1 MIYSMTG
8 YASAQRELSHGV
20 LSVELR
26 AVNHRFLDLTLRL
39 PEEFRALE
47 GAIREKLSGRLNRGK
62 LECRLNFNSRD
73 TANTQLR
80 LNNALVAEL
89 LRLADQVKGHQA
101 SAGDLRMADI
111 LRWPGVIES
120 DALPTELLQATAL
133 EVLDVALD
141 DFLASRARE
150 GSKLA
155 EILLERVTAMDALIA
170 GVKPLVPQI
179 VSDYDAKLTQR
190 FVEALG
196 SAEDDRIR
204 QEMVMFAQ
212 KVDVLEEIDRLQ
224 THLAELRRIV
234 QKGGNAGK
242 RLDFLMQEL
251 NREANTLGSKSVSVE
266 TSKVSMELKVLIEQM
281 REQVQN
287 IE

>member
-8 YASAQRELSHGV
+8 YASGQRELSHGV

-73 TANTQLR
+73 NVNTQLR
-80 LNNALVAEL
+80 LNNALVSEL
-89 LRLADQVKGHQA
+89 LRLADQVKEHQA
-101 SAGDLRMADI
+101 SAGDLRMAEI

-133 EVLDVALD
+133 EVLDSVLE

-150 GSKLA
+150 GGKLA
-155 EILLERVTAMDALIA
+155 EILLERVAAMDALIA
-170 GVKPLVPQI
+170 GVKPLIPQI
-179 VSDYDAKLTQR
+179 VVDYEAKLTQR

-196 SAEDDRIR
+196 SSDDDRIR

-212 KVDVLEEIDRLQ
+212 KVDILEEIDRLQ
-224 THLAELRRIV
+224 THLAELRRIL

>member
-1 MIYSMTG
+1 
-8 YASAQRELSHGV
+8 
-20 LSVELR
+20 
-26 AVNHRFLDLTLRL
+26 
-39 PEEFRALE
+39 
-47 GAIREKLSGRLNRGK
+47 
-62 LECRLNFNSRD
+62 
-73 TANTQLR
+73 
-80 LNNALVAEL
+80 
-89 LRLADQVKGHQA
+89 
-101 SAGDLRMADI
+101 
-111 LRWPGVIES
+111 
-120 DALPTELLQATAL
+120 LQATAL

-141 DFLASRARE
+141 DFLASRGRE
-150 GSKLA
+150 GAKLA
-155 EILLERVTAMDALIA
+155 EILLERVTSMDALIV
-170 GVKPLVPQI
+170 GVKPLIPQI
-179 VSDYDAKLTQR
+179 VIDYEAKLTQR
-190 FVEALG
+190 FLEAIG
-196 SAEDDRIR
+196 TAEDDRVR

-224 THLAELRRIV
+224 THLIELRRIL

>member
-8 YASAQRELSHGV
+8 YASGQRELSHGV

-73 TANTQLR
+73 NVNTQLR
-80 LNNALVAEL
+80 LNNALVSEL
-89 LRLADQVKGHQA
+89 LRLADQVKEHQA
-101 SAGDLRMADI
+101 SAGDLRMAEI

-133 EVLDVALD
+133 EVLDSVLE

-150 GSKLA
+150 GGKLA
-155 EILLERVTAMDALIA
+155 EILLERVAAMDALIA
-170 GVKPLVPQI
+170 GVKPLIPQI
-179 VSDYDAKLTQR
+179 VIDYEAKLTQR

-196 SAEDDRIR
+196 SSDDDRIR

-212 KVDVLEEIDRLQ
+212 KVDILEEIDRLQ
-224 THLAELRRIV
+224 THLAELRRIL

>member
-8 YASAQRELSHGV
+8 YASGQRELSHGV

-73 TANTQLR
+73 NVNTQLR
-80 LNNALVAEL
+80 LNNALVSEL
-89 LRLADQVKGHQA
+89 LRLADQVKEHQA
-101 SAGDLRMADI
+101 SAGDLRMAEI

-133 EVLDVALD
+133 EVLDSVLE

-150 GSKLA
+150 GGKLA
-155 EILLERVTAMDALIA
+155 EILLERVAAMDTLIA
-170 GVKPLVPQI
+170 GVKPLIPQI
-179 VSDYDAKLTQR
+179 VVDYEAKLTQR

-196 SAEDDRIR
+196 SSDDDRIR

-212 KVDVLEEIDRLQ
+212 KVDILEEIDRLQ
-224 THLAELRRIV
+224 THLAELRRIL

>member
-8 YASAQRELSHGV
+8 YASSQRELSLGV

-26 AVNHRFLDLTLRL
+26 AVNHRFLDLSLRL

-47 GAIREKLSGRLNRGK
+47 GAIREKLTGRLNRGK
-62 LECRLNFNSRD
+62 LECRLNFNAKD
-73 TANTQLR
+73 GANTQLR

-89 LRLADQVKGHQA
+89 LRLADQVKEHQA
-101 SAGDLRMADI
+101 TAGDLRMGEI

-120 DALPTELLQATAL
+120 DALPTEVLQATAL
-133 EVLDVALD
+133 EILDVALD

-150 GSKLA
+150 GEKLGAILLARADEMEQILA
-155 EILLERVTAMDALIA
+155 EI
-170 GVKPLVPQI
+170 KPRLPQI
-179 VSDYDAKLTQR
+179 IEEYEAKLTQR
-190 FVEALG
+190 FVDAIG
-196 SAEDDRIR
+196 TADDDRIR

-212 KVDVLEEIDRLQ
+212 KVDVQEEVDRLA
-224 THLAELRRIV
+224 THIAELRRIV
-234 QKGGNAGK
+234 KTGGNAGK

-251 NREANTLGSKSVSVE
+251 NREANTFGSKSISVD
-266 TSKVSMELKVLIEQM
+266 TTKVAMALKVLIEQM
-281 REQVQN
+281 REQIQN

>member
-26 AVNHRFLDLTLRL
+26 AVNHRFLDLSLRL

-73 TANTQLR
+73 TSNSQLR

-89 LRLADQVKGHQA
+89 LRLADQVKVQQA
-101 SAGDLRMADI
+101 STGDLRMADI

-120 DALPTELLQATAL
+120 DALPTELLQSTAL
-133 EVLDVALD
+133 EVLDLALD

-150 GSKLA
+150 GGKLA
-155 EILLERVTAMDALIA
+155 DILLERVTTMDALIV
-170 GVKPLVPQI
+170 GVKPLIPQI
-179 VSDYDAKLTQR
+179 VIDYEAKLTQR
-190 FVEALG
+190 FVEAMG
-196 SAEDDRIR
+196 SSEDDRIR

-224 THLAELRRIV
+224 THLAELRRIL

-266 TSKVSMELKVLIEQM
+266 TSKVSLELKVLIEQM

>member
-1 MIYSMTG
+1 MTG

-62 LECRLNFNSRD
+62 LECRLNFNARD

-89 LRLADQVKGHQA
+89 LRLADQVKEHQA

-141 DFLASRARE
+141 DFLASRGRE
-150 GSKLA
+150 GGKLA

-170 GVKPLVPQI
+170 GVKPLIPQI
-179 VSDYDAKLTQR
+179 ISEYEAKLTQR
-190 FVEALG
+190 FVEAIG
-196 SAEDDRIR
+196 SSDDDRVR

-224 THLAELRRIV
+224 THIAELRRIL

>member
-62 LECRLNFNSRD
+62 LECRLNFNARD

-89 LRLADQVKGHQA
+89 LRLADQIKEHQA

-141 DFLASRARE
+141 DFLASRGRE
-150 GSKLA
+150 GGKLA
-155 EILLERVTAMDALIA
+155 EILLERVTAMDTLIA
-170 GVKPLVPQI
+170 GVKPLIPQI
-179 VSDYDAKLTQR
+179 VIDYEVKLTQR
-190 FVEALG
+190 FVDAIG
-196 SAEDDRIR
+196 SSDDDRVR

-224 THLAELRRIV
+224 THLAELRRILK
-234 QKGGNAGK
+234 KGGNAGK